1 MVGSLEGT
9 LQKFYKNLSG
19 KCVIMTIKMAALYLK
34 MNLKI
39 RKFLGHSLS
48 KIKLIDEKFGSDLL
62 DMHPNYVCQFNL
74 LK

>member
-1 MVGSLEGT
+1 
-9 LQKFYKNLSG
+9 
-19 KCVIMTIKMAALYLK
+19 MTIKMAALYLK